1 MKVKSGHLLIFALV
15 VLSIMWVETHYTDVQ
30 PLIKQAIRP
39 EARTQQVQPLMPSPE
54 SFYPSRPTSHQ
65 PPTRY
70 ESDCWWKY
78 AEDTADQT
86 VDLSRFK
93 AVTEADGTPRLLELP
108 VYRVDAL
115 APRAPA
121 SVEFIDTNG
130 NRWQLVFGT
139 AALQKEGPLTGEII
153 RKGGNTYFVQMN
165 EKRTVCNGEWLLV
178 GQK

>member
-1 MKVKSGHLLIFALV
+1 MKVRSGHLLIFALA

-39 EARTQQVQPLMPSPE
+39 ETRTQQAQPLYPSPE

-93 AVTEADGTPRLLELP
+93 AVTEADGTPRLLPLP

-121 SVEFIDTNG
+121 SVEFTDTNG

-139 AALQKEGPLTGEII
+139 AALQKEGPLTGDIVREN
-153 RKGGNTYFVQMN
+153 GQVYFVQLDQN
-165 EKRTVCNGEWLLV
+165 RTVCYNKWVLIAR
-178 GQK
+178 K

>member
-15 VLSIMWVETHYTDVQ
+15 VLSTMWVETHYTEMQ
-30 PLIKQAIRP
+30 LRTKQAIRP

-139 AALQKEGPLTGEII
+139 AALQKEGPLTGEIV